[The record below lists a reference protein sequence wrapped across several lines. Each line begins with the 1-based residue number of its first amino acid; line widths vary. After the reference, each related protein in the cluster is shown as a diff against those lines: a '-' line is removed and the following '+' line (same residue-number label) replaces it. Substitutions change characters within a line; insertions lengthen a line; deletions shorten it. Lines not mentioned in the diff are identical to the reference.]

1 MTLLQVLRTAFGTR
15 GPLDRRTYLV
25 AGAALTIAKYAID
38 TTVIYLATGRLWLP
52 TDYLS
57 PLVTLSSGIVAGL
70 PTVLTVGLLLWSLPF
85 LWIGVA
91 LTVRRS
97 IDAGLP
103 PWIAVAFFLPVLNYI
118 LILGLLAAPGV
129 RAGGGAARLTS
140 REEAELPDT
149 DLFDANGALA
159 VAAGALSVICTMVT
173 GIVWL
178 RSYGLTT
185 FLGTPFL
192 MGLVVGAVANRG
204 RARPTGQTMILVGFG
219 LAVAAV
225 SLLLVAFEGIVCLVM
240 ALPLAAPLAL
250 LGALVGRSLAI
261 ARTPAAGMA
270 MLLVIMPAGSLLDRT
285 VDTDAVRVVTTSV
298 DVHAAP
304 SRVWQRVV
312 SFPDITER
320 PGWPFRLGLAY
331 PLRARIEGTGVG
343 AIRNCE
349 FTTGSFREPITAW
362 QEPSR
367 LAFDVTDQP
376 APLREWSP
384 YSQVYA
390 PHLEGFF
397 RTTHGEFRLVPLPD
411 GGTRLEGRTWYVLRM
426 APAAYWT
433 PITDAILHRIHRRV
447 LRHIA
452 ILAEQH

>member
-1 MTLLQVLRTAFGTR
+1 
-15 GPLDRRTYLV
+15 
-25 AGAALTIAKYAID
+25 
-38 TTVIYLATGRLWLP
+38 
-52 TDYLS
+52 
-57 PLVTLSSGIVAGL
+57 
-70 PTVLTVGLLLWSLPF
+70 
-85 LWIGVA
+85 
-91 LTVRRS
+91 
-97 IDAGLP
+97 
-103 PWIAVAFFLPVLNYI
+103 
-118 LILGLLAAPGV
+118 
-129 RAGGGAARLTS
+129 
-140 REEAELPDT
+140 
-149 DLFDANGALA
+149 
-159 VAAGALSVICTMVT
+159 VT

>member
-1 MTLLQVLRTAFGTR
+1 
-15 GPLDRRTYLV
+15 
-25 AGAALTIAKYAID
+25 
-38 TTVIYLATGRLWLP
+38 
-52 TDYLS
+52 
-57 PLVTLSSGIVAGL
+57 
-70 PTVLTVGLLLWSLPF
+70 
-85 LWIGVA
+85 
-91 LTVRRS
+91 
-97 IDAGLP
+97 
-103 PWIAVAFFLPVLNYI
+103 
-118 LILGLLAAPGV
+118 
-129 RAGGGAARLTS
+129 
-140 REEAELPDT
+140 
-149 DLFDANGALA
+149 
-159 VAAGALSVICTMVT
+159 
-173 GIVWL
+173 
-178 RSYGLTT
+178 
-185 FLGTPFL
+185 
-192 MGLVVGAVANRG
+192 
-204 RARPTGQTMILVGFG
+204 
-219 LAVAAV
+219 
-225 SLLLVAFEGIVCLVM
+225 
-240 ALPLAAPLAL
+240 LPLAAPLAL